1 MSFLCVSYFPV
12 GDVTA
17 ARHLF
22 EATASL
28 FTSFT
33 EWATYRDLA
42 IDDDLLSEADF
53 DRISL

>member
-1 MSFLCVSYFPV
+1 MW
-12 GDVTA
+12 
-17 ARHLF
+17 HLF

-28 FTSFT
+28 FTMST
-33 EWATYRDLA
+33 EGATYRDLA

>member
-1 MSFLCVSYFPV
+1 MSRLCVSYFTV

-17 ARHLF
+17 ARHF

-28 FTSFT
+28 FAMFT
-33 EWATYRDLA
+33 EQATYRDLA

-53 DRISL
+53 DRIGL